1 MGKASTGKASEN
13 KGETPNNVIRS
24 RVKAMEPATIAAITF
39 TVTEVAGLI
48 AKWVKSKDDK
58 IGFMYLDYYENPN
71 KTFAIPA
78 ENGGIFT
85 MEVSDRP

>member
-1 MGKASTGKASEN
+1 MRDFEQLKEH
-13 KGETPNNVIRS
+13 IR
-24 RVKAMEPATIAAITF
+24 ED
-39 TVTEVAGLI
+39 G
-48 AKWVKSKDDK
+48 VKSKDDK